1 MNISY
6 WKNRWEKGNTGWHM
20 DHVYPLLPKLWPQ
33 FNLPANAKV
42 LVPLCGKSIDLLWL
56 LQKNFHVIGIE
67 VSAKAIKQL
76 ERNSSLFFTCTNRK
90 GHTVF
95 EANSMEIWK
104 DDFLNISP
112 DVIGKVD
119 AIYDKAALIALPPE
133 IRKKYIPHLQSF
145 CHSHT
150 QILLQTF
157 EYKQEEM
164 QGPPFSV
171 SQKELR
177 TYFNPNFEI
186 KLLYEKSKLN
196 EFERFKERGLTSYF
210 IEKVYQIYPK

>member
-20 DHVYPLLPKLWPQ
+20 DQVYPLLPKLWPQ
-33 FNLPANAKV
+33 LNLSTNAKV
-42 LVPLCGKSIDLLWL
+42 LVPLCGKSVDLLWL
-56 LQKNFHVIGIE
+56 QENFHVIGIE
-67 VSAKAIKQL
+67 VSAKAIKEF
-76 ERNSSLFFTCTNRK
+76 ERNSSLPFTCTNRK

-95 EANSMEIWK
+95 EANSIEIWK

-112 DVIGKVD
+112 NTIGKVD

-133 IRKKYIPHLQSF
+133 VRKKYIPHLQSF
-145 CHSHT
+145 CNLHT
-150 QILLQTF
+150 KILLQAF
-157 EYKQEEM
+157 EYEQEEM

-171 SQKELR
+171 SQKELS
-177 TYFNPNFEI
+177 TCFSSDFEI
-186 KLLYEKSKLN
+186 KLLYEKSKLD
-196 EFERFKERGLTSYF
+196 EFEKFKERGITSYF

>member
-20 DHVYPLLPKLWPQ
+20 DHIYPLLPKLWSQ
-33 FNLPANAKV
+33 LNLPAEAKV
-42 LVPLCGKSIDLLWL
+42 LVPLCGKSMDLLWL

-67 VSAKAIKQL
+67 VSAKAIKEF
-76 ERNSSLFFTCTNRK
+76 ERSSSLSFTCTNR
-90 GHTVF
+90 GEHTVF
-95 EANSMEIWK
+95 EANSIEIWK
-104 DDFLNISP
+104 DNFLDISP
-112 DVIGKVD
+112 EVIGKVD

-133 IRKKYIPHLQSF
+133 VRKEYIPHLQSF
-145 CHSHT
+145 CNSHT

-177 TYFNPNFEI
+177 TYFGPNFEI
-186 KLLYEKSKLN
+186 KLLFEKSKLD

-210 IEKVYQIYPK
+210 IENIYQIYPK